1 MILLYPRAG
10 SQAETSG
17 TAQTYNYAL
26 CKVKS
31 YFFASKQTLRY
42 YFNLSIFVP
51 LMNANGTNA
60 MNNAQL
66 QHARNG
72 ASVTL
77 TTDLNADEL
86 NRIAQT
92 VERGTAPETLRTYGA
107 HVRAFAGYCATRGWA
122 FDAGNTFAPKRPNG
136 PNGSVNAEPVAVVE
150 NVPNPA
156 RVDWVIGY
164 LQSLAD
170 NGASLAT
177 IDGRVRALNR
187 WHVLNGYT
195 EPTDPMTYRP
205 NHSAVISWLDGCQT
219 LYAERNANG
228 EQIINEAPGLLRN
241 HLRAMVRAC
250 DTTTLTGL
258 RDRVLLLIGWAG
270 AFRRSELVG
279 VVLSNVRFDPS
290 GRGVV
295 VNVYN
300 TKTNKRSATV
310 KQIDANPN
318 DPELCPVVALNA
330 WLERANIADGFVF
343 RRLSKSGR
351 VLGALSPRAVDL
363 IVREYDEL
371 TNPGKR
377 VGFSAHSL
385 RAGYATQATI
395 DGVPDALIRAQGW
408 ADNSTVVYRYQRR
421 AELFTQRRIGVA

>member
-1 MILLYPRAG
+1 
-10 SQAETSG
+10 
-17 TAQTYNYAL
+17 
-26 CKVKS
+26 
-31 YFFASKQTLRY
+31 
-42 YFNLSIFVP
+42 
-51 LMNANGTNA
+51 MNANGSNA

-66 QHARNG
+66 QPTRNG

-77 TTDLNADEL
+77 ATDLNADEL
-86 NRIAQT
+86 NRIADT
-92 VERGTAPETLRTYGA
+92 VVRATAPETLRTYGA
-107 HVRAFAGYCATRGWA
+107 HVRAFARYCHTRGWA
-122 FDAGNTFAPKRPNG
+122 FDAGNVFAIG
-136 PNGSVNAEPVAVVE
+136 NADDKAPRVE
-150 NVPNPA
+150 YVPNPA
-156 RVDWVIGY
+156 RVDWVLGY

-187 WHVLNGYT
+187 WHVLNGYN

-205 NHSAVISWLDGCQT
+205 NHDAVNTWLNGCRT
-219 LYAERNANG
+219 RYAERNANG
-228 EQIINEAPGLLRN
+228 EQLAKDTPGVLRN

-258 RDRVLLLIGWAG
+258 RNRALLLIGWAG

-279 VVLSNVRFDPS
+279 VVLSNVRFDAS

-385 RAGYATQATI
+385 RSGYATQATI